1 MTVKVL
7 VPAFATVL
15 SLTFSATAVADVR
28 VEQRTQMKLE
38 GMLGSMMG
46 MFAGDLARDGLV
58 TDVVVIGDRKATT
71 SDDTRQIV
79 DLAEQR
85 IYDVNLDDKTYTVT
99 TFTELRER
107 MEEARRRAEEAMAE
121 QREQQ
126 DQDAPAGEQPNVE
139 IDFDVRESG
148 QRQEINGFDSRE
160 VITTITVRQRDQTL
174 EDAGGLVMTVNAWMT
189 DDVPALAEVN
199 EFDRRYAEALA
210 GAMLGVP
217 VEQAAQG
224 MASALAMYPGIREA
238 MERFQ
243 AENVDV
249 SGTAV
254 RTVMTFETVPSAAQ
268 QAEAGQAE
276 EPQEQPGGLGG
287 LMGGLARR
295 MAGRNND
302 DQQAG
307 GRATI
312 MTMTDEMRSVS
323 TSVDP
328 SAVQIAADFREE
340 R

>member
-1 MTVKVL
+1 MTVKAL
-7 VPAFATVL
+7 VPVFAAVL
-15 SLTFSATAVADVR
+15 SLTFSATVVADVR
-28 VEQRTQMKLE
+28 VEQLTQMKLQ

-46 MFAGDLARDGLV
+46 MFAGDIAGDGLV

-71 SDDTRQIV
+71 SDDTRQII

-99 TFTELRER
+99 TFAELRER
-107 MEEARRRAEEAMAE
+107 MEEARRKAEEAMAE
-121 QREQQ
+121 QRQEQ
-126 DQDAPAGEQPNVE
+126 DQDAPAGEESQVE

-160 VITTITVRQRDQTL
+160 VITTITVRQKGQTL
-174 EDAGGLVMTVNAWMT
+174 EDAGGMVMTVNAWMT

-238 MERFQ
+238 MERFE
-243 AENVDV
+243 AENVDM

-254 RTVMTFETVPSAAQ
+254 RTVSTFELVPSAAQ
-268 QAEAGQAE
+268 QAEAQAE
-276 EPQEQPGGLGG
+276 EPEEQPRGLGG

-295 MAGRNND
+295 MAGGNND

-307 GRATI
+307 GRTTI

-323 TSVDP
+323 TSVDR
-328 SAVQIAADFREE
+328 SAVEIGADFREE